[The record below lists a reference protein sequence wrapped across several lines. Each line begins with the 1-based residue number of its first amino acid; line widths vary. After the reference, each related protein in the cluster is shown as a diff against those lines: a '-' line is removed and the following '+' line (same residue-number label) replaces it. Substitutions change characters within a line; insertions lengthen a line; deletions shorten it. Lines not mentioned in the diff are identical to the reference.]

1 MFVNIDKVIE
11 ELKQNKF
18 SHIPSEKINIKAN
31 EITDLALLKKSWD
44 YLPIDPYMKKDDT
57 YRRRCFG
64 KFIVDIVNKT
74 IDFVDDNT
82 FFQSSEINRYAGGI
96 ERKLPKMSDVI
107 SSNIVLRKII
117 ENTLNAFLMYK
128 KKESN
133 VWDVFVHQFRIESK
147 KGMQGNPTPEGI
159 HKDGH
164 TFISMHMIGRYNIEG
179 GTSYIYD
186 ENRNKIKEIVL
197 KGNLESILLDD
208 MEMYHSAS
216 VISSINDEDG
226 FRDLMV
232 IDYREKRQ

>member
-1 MFVNIDKVIE
+1 MFVSLDKVVE
-11 ELKQNKF
+11 ELKKNKF
-18 SHIPSEKINIKAN
+18 SHILSEKINIKAN
-31 EITDLALLKKSWD
+31 EITDLALLKRSWD
-44 YLPIDPYMKKDDT
+44 YLPIDPYMKKGDT

-64 KFIVDIVNKT
+64 KFIVDIANKT
-74 IDFVDDNT
+74 IDFVDDNI
-82 FFQSSEINRYAGGI
+82 FFQSSEINCYAGGI
-96 ERKLPKMSDVI
+96 ERKLPQMSDII
-107 SSNIVLRKII
+107 SSNVILRKII

-128 KKESN
+128 KKKSN
-133 VWDVFVHQFRIESK
+133 IWDVFVHQFRIESK
-147 KGMQGNPTPEGI
+147 KGIQGNPTPEGI

-197 KGNLESILLDD
+197 EENLESILLDD
-208 MEMYHSAS
+208 MEMYHSAF
-216 VISSINDEDG
+216 VISSINDKKG

>member
-1 MFVNIDKVIE
+1 MFINIDKVVE
-11 ELKQNKF
+11 ELKENKF

-31 EITDLALLKKSWD
+31 EITDLARLKKSWD
-44 YLPIDPYMKKDDT
+44 YLPIDPYMKKGDT
-57 YRRRCFG
+57 YRRKCFG
-64 KFIVDIVNKT
+64 KFIVNITNKT

-82 FFQSSEINRYAGGI
+82 FFQSSEINSYAGGI
-96 ERKLPKMSDVI
+96 ERKLPKMSDII
-107 SSNIVLRKII
+107 SSNSVLRKII
-117 ENTLNAFLMYK
+117 ENTLSAFLMYK

-133 VWDVFVHQFRIESK
+133 IWDVFVHQFRIESK
-147 KGMQGNPTPEGI
+147 KGIQGNPTPEGI

-186 ENRNKIKEIVL
+186 ENKIKEIVL

-216 VISSINDEDG
+216 AISSINDEEG